1 MAPKI
6 TSSAS
11 ITYNH
16 KSMSFTLNQSH
27 KGEYY
32 FSDSHNFKSE
42 DYALTN
48 ISISKILDEFKISV
62 WAKNIFDQKYAVRG
76 FYFGLIPPNYED
88 QLWVSYGD
96 PAQYG
101 VSLDYN
107 FNDSF

>member
-1 MAPKI
+1 M
-6 TSSAS
+6 
-11 ITYNH
+11 
-16 KSMSFTLNQSH
+16 
-27 KGEYY
+27 
-32 FSDSHNFKSE
+32 
-42 DYALTN
+42 TN

-88 QLWVSYGD
+88 QLWVSYGE